1 MIGERGGLLVA
12 SEIAKRF
19 GGLVAVNSV
28 SLEVPPNQITSL
40 IGPNGAGKTT
50 CFNALTG
57 LDRPD
62 TGTVHLGGK
71 DITSLETFA
80 RARLGMGRTFQR
92 LEVFGGMTVRENL
105 QVAAEVALDRHA
117 WRDAFTF
124 RHRTLPEVTR
134 VVDQNLELVGIRDV
148 ANELAGSLP
157 TGTLRLVELA
167 RALCTQPTVLLL
179 DEPSS
184 GLDSRETKGFQ
195 RVLQVVAEQGM
206 AVLLIEHDVELVMAV
221 SSWIYVLDF
230 GTLIAQGTPRDVSVD
245 PAVRAAYLG
254 TDDSDATE
262 ESAESGGIDASS
274 ARA

>member
-1 MIGERGGLLVA
+1 MTGDRGGLLVA
-12 SEIAKRF
+12 TEISKRF
-19 GGLVAVNSV
+19 GGLVALNAV
-28 SLEVPPNQITSL
+28 SLEVPPQQITSL

-62 TGTVHLGGK
+62 TGTVFLGDR
-71 DITSLETFA
+71 DITRMETFA

-92 LEVFGGMTVRENL
+92 LEVFGGMSVRENL

-124 RHRTLPEVTR
+124 RHRTLPEVRR
-134 VVDQNLELVGIRDV
+134 VVDEALDLVGIRAV
-148 ANELAGSLP
+148 ASELAGSLP
-157 TGTLRLVELA
+157 TGTLRLAELG

-184 GLDSRETKGFQ
+184 GLDTRETTEFQ
-195 RVLQVVAEQGM
+195 RVLQIVADRGM
-206 AVLLIEHDVELVMAV
+206 AVLLIEHDVDLVMAV
-221 SSWIYVLDF
+221 SNWIYVLDF
-230 GTLIAQGTPRDVSVD
+230 GSLIAQGGPRDVSND
-245 PAVRAAYLG
+245 SAVRAAYLG
-254 TDDSDATE
+254 TDESDLN
-262 ESAESGGIDASS
+262 DAGR

>member
-1 MIGERGGLLVA
+1 VTDRGGLLVA
-12 SEIAKRF
+12 TEISKRF
-19 GGLVAVNSV
+19 GGLVAVNACSI
-28 SLEVPPNQITSL
+28 EVPPNEITSL

-57 LDRPD
+57 LDKPD
-62 TGTVHLGGK
+62 SGTVRLGDR
-71 DITSLETFA
+71 DITGLETFA

-124 RHRTLPEVTR
+124 RHRTLPEVRR
-134 VVDQNLELVGIRDV
+134 VVDEALELVGVRSV

-167 RALCTQPTVLLL
+167 RALCTQPIVLLL

-184 GLDSRETKGFQ
+184 GLDTRETKDFQ
-195 RVLQVVAEQGM
+195 RVLQTVAQRGM

-221 SSWIYVLDF
+221 SNWIYVLDF
-230 GTLIAQGTPRDVSVD
+230 GSLIAEGSPRDVSVD

-254 TDDSDATE
+254 VDESDVDDAN
-262 ESAESGGIDASS
+262 

>member
-1 MIGERGGLLVA
+1 VSGARNGLLVA
-12 SEIAKRF
+12 NEISKKF

-28 SLEVPPNQITSL
+28 SLEVPPGEITSL

-57 LDRPD
+57 LDQPD
-62 TGTVHLGGK
+62 TGTVMLGDR
-71 DITSLETFA
+71 DITGLETFA

-124 RHRTLPEVTR
+124 RHRTLPEVKA
-134 VVDQNLELVGIRDV
+134 VVDEALQLVGLRRV
-148 ANELAGSLP
+148 ANELASALP

-167 RALCTQPTVLLL
+167 RALCTKPTVLLL

-184 GLDSRETKGFQ
+184 GLDSRETAGFQ
-195 RVLQVVAEQGM
+195 QVLQGVALRGV

-221 SSWIYVLDF
+221 SNWIYVLDF
-230 GTLIAQGTPRDVSVD
+230 GTLIAEGRPNDVRKD
-245 PAVRAAYLG
+245 PAVRSAYLG
-254 TDDSDATE
+254 TDDSEVADAR
-262 ESAESGGIDASS
+262 G

>member
-1 MIGERGGLLVA
+1 VTERGGLLVA
-12 SEIAKRF
+12 TEISKRF
-19 GGLVAVNSV
+19 GGLVAVNAV
-28 SLEVPPNQITSL
+28 SLEVPPNEITSL

-57 LDRPD
+57 LDKPD
-62 TGTVHLGGK
+62 TGRVSLGDK
-71 DITSLETFA
+71 DITGLETFA

-117 WRDAFTF
+117 WRDAFSF
-124 RHRTLPEVTR
+124 RHRTLPEVRR
-134 VVDQNLELVGIRDV
+134 VVDENLELVGIRSV

-167 RALCTQPTVLLL
+167 RALCTQPVVLLL

-184 GLDSRETKGFQ
+184 GLDTRETKGFQ
-195 RVLQVVAEQGM
+195 RVLQIVAQRGV

-221 SSWIYVLDF
+221 SNWIYVLDF
-230 GTLIAQGTPRDVSVD
+230 GTLIAEGRPSDVSRD

-254 TDDSDATE
+254 VE
-262 ESAESGGIDASS
+262 ESDVADAS
-274 ARA
+274 RA

>member
-1 MIGERGGLLVA
+1 MSSRGGLLVA
-12 SEIAKRF
+12 SEISKRF

-28 SLEVPPNQITSL
+28 SLEVPPGEITSL

-57 LDRPD
+57 LDKPD
-62 TGTVHLGGK
+62 TGVVRLGDQ
-71 DITSLETFA
+71 DITNLETYK

-92 LEVFGGMTVRENL
+92 LEVFGGMTVRDNL
-105 QVAAEVALDRHA
+105 QVASEVTLDRKA

-124 RHRTLPEVTR
+124 RHRTLPDVRRTVDEV
-134 VVDQNLELVGIRDV
+134 LELVGIRSV

-184 GLDSRETKGFQ
+184 GLDTRETRGFQ
-195 RVLQVVAEQGM
+195 EVLTVVAARGV
-206 AVLLIEHDVELVMAV
+206 AVLLIEHDVDLVMAA
-221 SSWIYVLDF
+221 SNWIYVLDF
-230 GTLIAQGTPRDVSVD
+230 GSLIAEGTPNEISNNPV
-245 PAVRAAYLG
+245 VRAAYLG
-254 TDDSDATE
+254 TDDAELIEAT
-262 ESAESGGIDASS
+262 DASS
-274 ARA
+274 APA

>member
-1 MIGERGGLLVA
+1 VSPERNGLLSA
-12 SEIAKRF
+12 SNISKRF
-19 GGLVAVNSV
+19 GGLVAVNDV
-28 SLEVPPNQITSL
+28 SLDVPAGEITSL

-62 TGTVHLGGK
+62 TGIVQLDGR
-71 DITSLETFA
+71 DITDLETFK

-92 LEVFGGMTVRENL
+92 LEVFGGMSVRDNL
-105 QVAAEVALDRHA
+105 QVAAEVSLAKGA

-124 RHRTLPEVTR
+124 RHRTQPDVR
-134 VVDQNLELVGIRDV
+134 AVVDEALELVGIRSV
-148 ANELAGSLP
+148 ALELAGSLP

-184 GLDSRETKGFQ
+184 GLDTGETAEFQ
-195 RVLQVVAEQGM
+195 RVLQTVADRGV
-206 AVLLIEHDVELVMAV
+206 AVLLIEHDVELVMAA
-221 SSWIYVLDF
+221 SNWIYVLDF
-230 GTLIAQGTPRDVSVD
+230 GSLIAQGTPREVSTD

-254 TDDSDATE
+254 VE
-262 ESAESGGIDASS
+262 ESDVDDAS